1 MLGKLIKHEYR
12 STYKLFCAIY
22 GTMAFITLF
31 TIFTTNISLFDNMPF
46 RPLRTIS
53 TIAFAIGCF
62 ALPIGSIIY
71 IIYRFYKN
79 LFTDE
84 GYLTFTLPVSRMQII
99 GSKYLVSCSWFAGSL
114 LLLVGSL
121 YLYIKCNSKISNF
134 VDALKMIMDE
144 VLVNAFTDS
153 SNVKI
158 YLCIYAISYVLYVV
172 AFFYLALAFG
182 QLIVPNHKIV
192 GALLAYLVLQLVEQ
206 LISLLVMGLFMVFTS
221 YSLKSPTLP
230 STYYLVYGLILFV
243 MTFVWLFFT
252 NLICTKKLNLS

>member
-12 STYKLFCAIY
+12 ATYKLFCAIY
-22 GTMAFITLF
+22 GTIAFITLF
-31 TIFTTNISLFDNMPF
+31 TIFTTNVSLFDNMPF

-53 TIAFAIGCF
+53 TVAFVIGCI

-71 IIYRFYKN
+71 IVYRFYKN

-114 LLLVGSL
+114 LLLFGSIL
-121 YLYIKCNSKISNF
+121 LYIKCNSGLSDL
-134 VDALKMIMDE
+134 VDGLKE
-144 VLVNAFTDS
+144 VINELINTAFTDS
-153 SNVKI
+153 THVKL

-172 AFFYLALAFG
+172 AFFYLAFAFG
-182 QLIVPNHKIV
+182 QLIIPNHKIV
-192 GALLAYLVLQLVEQ
+192 GALLAYLALQLVEQ
-206 LISLLVMGLFMVFTS
+206 VISLLVMGLFMVFTS

-230 STYYLVYGLILFV
+230 GNYYLVYGLILFA
-243 MTFVWLFFT
+243 MTFLWLFFT
-252 NLICTKKLNLS
+252 NLICTKKLNLA